1 MTSDVTGWR
10 TSSYSG
16 GQGGNCVEVAGFGGM
31 ILVRD
36 TKDHGHGP
44 ASRFTAAGW
53 RTFVAGVRNGQFE
66 PDDLGRLRRQ
76 HGLGTQQSSS
86 SAVSR

>member
-1 MTSDVTGWR
+1 MTTDITGWR

-16 GQGGNCVEVAGFGGM
+16 GQGGNCVEVATAGGT

-44 ASRFTAAGW
+44 IHRFPAARWRAFLAAVRDGEYSRG
-53 RTFVAGVRNGQFE
+53 
-66 PDDLGRLRRQ
+66 DHGRRP
-76 HGLGTQQSSS
+76 
-86 SAVSR
+86 